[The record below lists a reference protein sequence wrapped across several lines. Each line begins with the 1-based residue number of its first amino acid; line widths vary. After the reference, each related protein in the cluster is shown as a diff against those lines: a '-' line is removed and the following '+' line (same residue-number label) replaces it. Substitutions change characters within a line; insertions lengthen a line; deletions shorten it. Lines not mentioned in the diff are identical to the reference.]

1 MPTPTPTPTPTPAP
15 TPAPLPEDVR
25 FAVEF
30 VLEMEL
36 VNLSPVATPGDENGT
51 TLDVDKF
58 DLGLATYL
66 NISADAVSVN
76 GTELQGQTTLVMGAV
91 KGYLS
96 EAEAAGDARLL
107 SDKEASA
114 GVAQALLEAGVAL
127 KSLSVDAVDVA
138 SYELPAPGGGD
149 GKGGKKKHGHAAL
162 IAVLVLLFGGL
173 ALGFVFRERLP
184 EQVRERLGISGRM
197 GGVNEPL
204 LTSSV

>member
-1 MPTPTPTPTPTPAP
+1 
-15 TPAPLPEDVR
+15 
-25 FAVEF
+25 VEF

-36 VNLSPVATPGDENGT
+36 VNLSPVVVPGDENGT

-66 NISADAVSVN
+66 NISADAVTVN
-76 GTELQGQTTLVMGAV
+76 GTELQGETTLVMGAV

-96 EAEAAGDARLL
+96 EAEADDDAQLL

-138 SYELPAPGGGD
+138 SYEIPTPGGGD
-149 GKGGKKKHGHAAL
+149 GKDGKKKHSHAAL
-162 IAVLVLLFGGL
+162 IVILVLLFGGL

-184 EQVRERLGISGRM
+184 EQVRERLGISGPM

>member
-1 MPTPTPTPTPTPAP
+1 M
-15 TPAPLPEDVR
+15 
-25 FAVEF
+25 EF
-30 VLEMEL
+30 LLELEL
-36 VNLSPVATPGDENGT
+36 VDLSPVVVPGAENGT

-58 DLGLATYL
+58 DLGLAAYL
-66 NISADAVSVN
+66 NISADAVFVN
-76 GTELQGQTTLVMGAV
+76 GTELEGETTMVMGAV

-96 EAEAAGDARLL
+96 EAEADDDAQLL

-138 SYELPAPGGGD
+138 TYTLPAPEPKDD
-149 GKGGKKKHGHAAL
+149 GSKKKHGHTAL
-162 IAVLVLLFGGL
+162 IVILVLLFGGL
-173 ALGFVFRERLP
+173 ALGFVFRDRLP
-184 EQVRERLGISGRM
+184 EQLRERLGISGSA